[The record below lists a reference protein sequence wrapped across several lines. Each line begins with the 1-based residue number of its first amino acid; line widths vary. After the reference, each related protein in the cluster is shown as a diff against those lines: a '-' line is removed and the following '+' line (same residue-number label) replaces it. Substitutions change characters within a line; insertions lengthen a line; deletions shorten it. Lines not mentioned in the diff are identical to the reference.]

1 MNDFIIQVKNELNGI
16 SIENVLNTKEV
27 RRLSAKLFHQLK
39 SKDISEVL
47 SICENLLQQRDW
59 ALGVI
64 AYDWAYRMK
73 QQYNDD
79 TFSIFESWLINYVTG
94 WGDCDDFC
102 THAFGELLAQHPE
115 YFGRI
120 IEWTSRN
127 EFWMRRAAAV
137 ILILPIK
144 SSRYKDID
152 VFAISDKLLQDDH
165 DLVLKGYGWMLKV
178 YSMQEQESVIQYL
191 IHNRE
196 KMPRVSFRYA
206 IEKIDPKERKIL
218 LNM

>member
-1 MNDFIIQVKNELNGI
+1 MNDIIIQAKNELKGLSKENGLKT
-16 SIENVLNTKEV
+16 NEV
-27 RRLSAKLFHQLK
+27 RRLSVKLFHQVK
-39 SKDISEVL
+39 SNDISEVL
-47 SICENLLQQRDW
+47 SICENLLQQRNG

-73 QQYNDD
+73 QQYNDNI
-79 TFSIFESWLINYVTG
+79 FSIFESWLINYVTG

-102 THAFGELLAQHPE
+102 THAFGELLAQYPE
-115 YFGRI
+115 YFSRI

-137 ILILPIK
+137 ILILPIN
-144 SSRYKDID
+144 SNRYKDIN
-152 VFAISDKLLQDDH
+152 VFAISDKLLQDDN

-178 YSMQEQESVIQYL
+178 YSMKEKEKVIQYL

-196 KMPRVSFRYA
+196 KMPRISFRYA
-206 IEKIDPKERKIL
+206 LEKIDPEERNEL
-218 LNM
+218 LSM